1 MIEIMDLRVRG
12 MTCASCAAAVER
24 SVGKLPGVRSVS
36 VNLATDKARIEY
48 DASGL
53 RVSEIKKAV
62 ERAGY
67 EPLALDRETGKDE
80 HQAVKER
87 EARIL
92 RFRFAV
98 SAAFAIPLF
107 YLAMG
112 SMLLWPLPAAF
123 DAMEHPLRLAL
134 VELALVLP
142 IVAAGWN
149 FYRVGFKAIAHRA
162 PNMDSLIAMGSSA
175 ALLYSLWSVSLIARG
190 DHRAVHEL
198 YFETVGIIVTLILLG
213 KSLEAR
219 SKGRSSEAIKKLAAL
234 APATATVEVDGEDM
248 ELPVAEVEVGDLVLV
263 RPGERIP
270 VDGLALSGR
279 SAVDESMLTGESMPV
294 EKGPGSELVGGSVNG
309 TGMLRFR
316 ATRVG
321 ADTALAQIV
330 KLVEDAQGS
339 KAPIARIADRVSG
352 RFVPAVFIV
361 ALAAALAWLAAGR
374 DLAFALRVFVAV
386 LTIACPCALGLATP
400 TAIMVGSGRG
410 AELGILFKSGAALET
425 AGSIGLVVFDKT
437 GTITKGKPELTD
449 LVPAAPFDA
458 GELLVL
464 TASAERGSEHPVG
477 AAILR
482 AAEARGAALLEA
494 LDFDSEPGAGIAASV
509 GGRRVVVGNAARL
522 EAAGVDPGPGILAA
536 QEPEAAGKTV
546 VYIAVDGAYAG
557 FAAVAD
563 VVKENGAA
571 AIAEL
576 RGMGIDV
583 AMITGDSA
591 RAAKAVAR
599 EVGIDEVLAGVLP
612 GEKAEAIAR
621 LRSGGRKVA
630 MVGDGVNDAPA
641 LAAADLGIA
650 IGAGTDV
657 AIESADLVLARSDTA
672 DVATAVRLSKSVMR
686 NIKQNLFW
694 AFAYNVLGIP
704 VAAGLLHV
712 FGGPLLDPMLAAA
725 AMSMSSVS
733 VITNALRLRRF
744 DPRLGNE
751 RRS

>member
-1 MIEIMDLRVRG
+1 MIETMELRIRG
-12 MTCASCAAAVER
+12 MTCASCSAAVER
-24 SVGKLPGVRSVS
+24 SVGKLPGVQSVS

-53 RVSEIKKAV
+53 RVSEIKRAV

-87 EARIL
+87 EARVL
-92 RFRFAV
+92 RIRFAV
-98 SAAFAIPLF
+98 SASFAIPLF

-112 SMLLWPLPAAF
+112 SMLGWPLPAAF
-123 DAMEHPLRLAL
+123 DAMERPLRLAL
-134 VELALVLP
+134 VELALVVP

-190 DHRAVHEL
+190 QHHAVHEL

-219 SKGRSSEAIKKLAAL
+219 SKGRTSEAIKKLAAL

-248 ELPVAEVEVGDLVLV
+248 ELPVAEVEVGDVVLV
-263 RPGERIP
+263 RPGERVP
-270 VDGLALSGR
+270 VDGQTLSGR

-352 RFVPAVFIV
+352 RFVPAVFAV
-361 ALAAALAWLAAGR
+361 ALVAALAWLAAGR
-374 DLAFALRVFVAV
+374 DLSFALRVFVAV

-400 TAIMVGSGRG
+400 TAIMVGTGRG
-410 AELGILFKSGAALET
+410 AELGILFKSGTALET

-449 LVPAAPFDA
+449 LVPAAGFDP

-464 TASAERGSEHPVG
+464 AASAERGSEHPVG
-477 AAILR
+477 AAIVR

-494 LDFDSEPGAGIAASV
+494 RDFASEPGAGIAASV

-522 EAAGVDPGPGILAA
+522 EGAGVDPGPGIRAA
-536 QEPEAAGKTV
+536 EEPEAAGKTV
-546 VYIAVDGAYAG
+546 VYVAVDGAYAG

-563 VVKENGAA
+563 VVKETSAA

-591 RAAKAVAR
+591 RAAKAAAR

-612 GEKAEAIAR
+612 GEKAQAIAR

-712 FGGPLLDPMLAAA
+712 FGGPLLDPILAAA

-733 VITNALRLRRF
+733 VLSNALRLRRF
-744 DPRLGNE
+744 DPRRRNE
-751 RRS
+751 RRT